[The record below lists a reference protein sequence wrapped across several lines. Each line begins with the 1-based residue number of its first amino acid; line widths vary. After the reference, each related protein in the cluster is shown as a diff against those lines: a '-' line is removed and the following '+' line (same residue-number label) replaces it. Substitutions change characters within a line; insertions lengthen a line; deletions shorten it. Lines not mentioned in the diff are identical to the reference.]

1 MQNYNQLAIEQRY
14 QIYAFRK
21 AGMSL
26 SKIAKEIK
34 CHKSTVS
41 RELDRNKGK
50 RGYRPEQAQRKAS
63 NRKRSAHKAVKL
75 DLKLKAQISIL
86 IQQDWSPEQVSGYLK
101 KQNLADI
108 SHESIYQFI
117 STDKKSGGSLY
128 LHLRCRRKK
137 YKKRYG
143 SNDRRGEIP
152 NRKSIDE
159 RPKVVDEKSR
169 IGDWEGDTV
178 IGKNHKGALVTLVER
193 KTKFT
198 LMAYVPNKTA
208 ENVAN
213 SMVSLLK
220 PYENRVH
227 TITVDNGKEFAYHED
242 ISQKLNAE
250 IYFAHPYHSWE
261 RGLNENTNGL
271 IRQYVPKKSEINT
284 TTQNQLEPIMNKLN
298 FRPRKS
304 LNFDSPADIFY
315 NSIKV
320 SNVAL
325 VI

>member
-1 MQNYNQLAIEQRY
+1 MRKYKQLAIEQRY

-21 AGMSL
+21 AGLSL
-26 SKIAKEIK
+26 KNIAKEIG
-34 CHKSTVS
+34 CNKSTIS
-41 RELDRNKGK
+41 RELFKNKGK
-50 RGYRPEQAQRKAS
+50 RGYRPDQAQKKAS
-63 NRKRSAHKAVKL
+63 NRKITAHKAIKL
-75 DLKLKAQISIL
+75 TSMLKAQIGAL
-86 IQQDWSPEQVSGYLK
+86 IQEDWSPEQASGYLK
-101 KQNLADI
+101 KKNIANI

-117 STDKKSGGSLY
+117 KADKLSGGSLY
-128 LHLRCRRKK
+128 QHLRCHKKK

-143 SNDRRGEIP
+143 SVDRRGAIP

-159 RPKVVDEKSR
+159 RPEIVKKKTR

-198 LMAYVPNKTA
+198 LIAYVANKTA
-208 ENVAN
+208 ENVTE
-213 SMVSLLK
+213 SMIALLAPHVEK
-220 PYENRVH
+220 VH
-227 TITVDNGKEFAYHED
+227 TITVDNGKEFAYHEQ
-242 ISQKLNAE
+242 IAQRLNLQV
-250 IYFAHPYHSWE
+250 YFAHPYHSWE

-284 TTQNQLEPIMNKLN
+284 TTQNQLGMIMDKLN

-304 LNFDSPADIFY
+304 LNFDSPADLFY

-320 SNVAL
+320 
-325 VI
+325 